1 MSPTPTSIDH
11 FPHPT
16 DFIDFLKILI
26 FPILLVIRESFIV
39 VQEDLFLGLL
49 QLVLFIV
56 DLRIS

>member
-1 MSPTPTSIDH
+1 MSPTPTPIDH

-49 QLVLFIV
+49 
-56 DLRIS
+56 